1 MPQKLRWILTAV
13 LATLLSVG
21 AVACSSEDDA
31 QDDQV
36 QPSESLADMFDPD
49 RQLPS
54 NDDTST
60 SEVETPSVGE
70 LDDSAE
76 FADVPDTPFCRA
88 VIEFKK
94 NNSFINEMT
103 AELVAL
109 SRRDR
114 GSIEATFTNT
124 KPELLQAA
132 QSAVASVQT
141 MKELV
146 PSDVAGALTSQQVL
160 VQNALDSLLD
170 ADSFADFANDTSN
183 FARPMLADLIEAGFI
198 YNPYIK
204 DECQITL
211 T

>member
-1 MPQKLRWILTAV
+1 MPHSLRQMITAV
-13 LATLLSVG
+13 LLVALCAT
-21 AVACSSEDDA
+21 AVACSSNGHA
-31 QDDQV
+31 QDDDA
-36 QPSESLADMFDPD
+36 QPSESLADMFAPNRQPPSTPD
-49 RQLPS
+49 GS
-54 NDDTST
+54 A
-60 SEVETPSVGE
+60 SEVGAPSVGDI
-70 LDDSAE
+70 DDDAE
-76 FADVPDTPFCRA
+76 FANVPETPLCQA
-88 VIEFKK
+88 VIQFKK

-109 SRRDR
+109 GRRDS

-132 QSAVASVQT
+132 QGAVASVQT

-146 PSDVAGALTSQQVL
+146 PQDVAGALTSQQVL

-170 ADSFADFANDTSN
+170 ADTFADFANDTSN